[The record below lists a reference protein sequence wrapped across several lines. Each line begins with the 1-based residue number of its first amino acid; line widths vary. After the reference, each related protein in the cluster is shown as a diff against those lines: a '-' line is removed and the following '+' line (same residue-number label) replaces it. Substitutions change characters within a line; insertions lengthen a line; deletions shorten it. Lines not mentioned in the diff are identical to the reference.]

1 MITIENDDCTKKDKF
16 GIEAG
21 VNKFIEMKKD
31 NEVKG
36 IGKIK
41 GSEKDKNTVEG
52 KYMMEVQSRKKDK
65 MIIDNI
71 I

>member
-1 MITIENDDCTKKDKF
+1 MITIDNYDCTKKEKF
-16 GIEAG
+16 GIESG

-41 GSEKDKNTVEG
+41 GSDNDENTVEG
-52 KYMMEVQSRKKDK
+52 EYMMEVQSKKEDK